1 MSKTNCNQPRR
12 IGVFGGTFNPIHLG
26 HQNLMQ
32 NALRELELD
41 ELLLIPTY
49 IPPHK
54 VAHDLA
60 TGEDRLAMCRI
71 VAQGEEK
78 ITVSDLEL
86 RRGGSSY
93 TWVTLR
99 ELHRQYPGCRFFLI
113 VGGDML
119 LTFSQWKRWRD
130 ILRMATLCAAP
141 REDDEHDDLVREAG
155 RYAVMGNGCI
165 VMDTP
170 VVEMSSTE
178 IRAALKEGESAA
190 HLLHPGV
197 EEYCRSRGLYREE

>member
-1 MSKTNCNQPRR
+1 MK
-12 IGVFGGTFNPIHLG
+12 
-26 HQNLMQ
+26 
-32 NALRELELD
+32 NAIEELRLD
-41 ELLLIPTY
+41 KLLLIPTY

-71 VAQGEEK
+71 AADVDSRVE
-78 ITVSDLEL
+78 VSDIEL
-86 RRGGSSY
+86 VRGGSSY
-93 TWVTLR
+93 TYLTLR
-99 ELHRQYPGCRFFLI
+99 QLHRLYPGSRFFLI

-119 LTFSQWKRWRD
+119 LSFSKWKRWRD

-141 REDDEHDDLVREAG
+141 REDDEHDDLVCESG
-155 RYAVMGNGCI
+155 RYALIGQGCI

-170 VVEMSSTE
+170 VVEVSSTQ

-197 EEYCRSRGLYREE
+197 EEYCRSHGLYGED

>member
-1 MSKTNCNQPRR
+1 MLSNHDRPRR

-26 HQNLMQ
+26 HQNLMKS
-32 NALRELELD
+32 AIEELQLD
-41 ELLLIPTY
+41 RLLLIPTY

-54 VAHDLA
+54 VAYDLA

-71 VAQGEEK
+71 AAGDDDR
-78 ITVSDLEL
+78 IAVSDIELE
-86 RRGGSSY
+86 RGGSSY
-93 TWVTLR
+93 TYLTLR
-99 ELHRQYPGCRFFLI
+99 QLHRLYPGSRFFLI

-119 LTFSQWKRWRD
+119 LSFSKWKRWRD

-141 REDDEHDDLVREAG
+141 REDDEQDDLVRESG
-155 RYAVMGNGCI
+155 RYVTIGQGCI
-165 VMDTP
+165 IMDTP
-170 VVEMSSTE
+170 VVEMSSTQ

-197 EEYCRSRGLYREE
+197 EEYCRSHGLYRED

>member
-1 MSKTNCNQPRR
+1 ME
-12 IGVFGGTFNPIHLG
+12 
-26 HQNLMQ
+26 
-32 NALRELELD
+32 ELQLD
-41 ELLLIPTY
+41 KLLLIPTY

-71 VAQGEEK
+71 AAGDDPR
-78 ITVSDLEL
+78 ITVSDIEL
-86 RRGGSSY
+86 VRGGSSY
-93 TWVTLR
+93 TYLTLR
-99 ELHRQYPGCRFFLI
+99 QLHRLYPGSRFFLI

-119 LTFSQWKRWRD
+119 LSFSKWKRWRD

-141 REDDEHDDLVREAG
+141 REDDEHDDLVRESG
-155 RYAVMGNGCI
+155 RYALIGQGCV

-170 VVEMSSTE
+170 VIEVSSTQ

-197 EEYCRSRGLYREE
+197 EKYCRSRGLYREE

>member
-1 MSKTNCNQPRR
+1 MSSNQKNCRR

-26 HQNLMQ
+26 HQNLMK
-32 NALRELELD
+32 NALKELELD

-54 VAHDLA
+54 MAHDLA

-71 VAQGEEK
+71 AAAGDSR
-78 ITVSDLEL
+78 ITVSDIEL
-86 RRGGSSY
+86 CRGGSSY
-93 TWVTLR
+93 TYVTLR
-99 ELHRQYPGCRFFLI
+99 QLHRLYPGSRFFLI

-119 LTFSQWKRWRD
+119 LSFDRWKRWRD

-141 REDDEHDDLVREAG
+141 REDDERDELIRESG
-155 RYAVMGNGCI
+155 RYAFIGRGCL

-170 VVEMSSTE
+170 VVEMSSTQ
-178 IRAALKEGESAA
+178 IRAALKEGESACG
-190 HLLHPGV
+190 LLHPGV
-197 EEYCRSRGLYREE
+197 EEYCRTHSLYQED

>member
-1 MSKTNCNQPRR
+1 MK
-12 IGVFGGTFNPIHLG
+12 
-26 HQNLMQ
+26 
-32 NALRELELD
+32 NALCELELD
-41 ELLLIPTY
+41 ELLLIPTF

-54 VAHDLA
+54 VAKDLA
-60 TGEDRLAMCRI
+60 TGEDRIAMCRI
-71 VAQGEEK
+71 AAQQEEK
-78 ITVSDLEL
+78 VTVSDLEL

-99 ELHRQYPGCRFFLI
+99 ELHRLYPGCHFFLI

-119 LTFSQWKRWRD
+119 LSFHQWKRWRD

-141 REDDEHDDLVREAG
+141 REEDEHDDLVRAAG
-155 RYAVMGNGCI
+155 RFMVMGQGCI

-178 IRAALKEGESAA
+178 IRTALKEGKSAA

-197 EEYCRSRGLYREE
+197 EEYCRSHGLYCKE